1 MHKITRI
8 SLSALLSLCL
18 SHSVYAEMTTELQ
31 KQSYALGAGFG
42 MQMKSQQIEVDIDKF
57 IQAFRDAYHGN
68 DLAFGEDELKAHSKA
83 FQTRMMAQARVKA
96 EAAGS
101 ENKVAGEA
109 FLAKNKTRDGVV
121 TTDSG
126 LQYEILKAGEGA
138 KPTAADKVK
147 VHYTGTL
154 IDGTVFDSSV
164 ERGEPISF
172 KLSNVIKGWTEGL
185 QLMNVGAKYKFF
197 IPSDIAYGERQQGQT
212 IGPNSTLIF
221 EVELL
226 GINE

>member
-1 MHKITRI
+1 MHKITCI

-18 SHSVYAEMTTELQ
+18 SHSVFAEMTNDLQ
-31 KQSYALGAGFG
+31 KQSYSLGAGFG
-42 MQMKSQQIEVDIDKF
+42 MQMKSQQIDIDIDMF

-68 DLAFGEDELKAHSKA
+68 ELAFGEDELKAHSKA
-83 FQTRMMAQARVKA
+83 FQTRMMEQARVKA

-101 ENKVAGEA
+101 DNRVAGEA
-109 FLAKNKTRDGVV
+109 FLAKNKTQDGIV

-126 LQYEILKAGEGA
+126 LQYEILTAGEGA

-185 QLMNVGAKYKFF
+185 QLMSVGSKYKFY
-197 IPSDIAYGERQQGQT
+197 IPSDLAYGERQQGQT

-226 GINE
+226 GINK

>member
-1 MHKITRI
+1 MHKITCI

-42 MQMKSQQIEVDIDKF
+42 MQMKSQQIDLDIDTF

-68 DLAFGEDELKAHSKA
+68 ELAFGEDELKAHSKA
-83 FQTRMMAQARVKA
+83 FQTRMMEQARVKA

-101 ENKVAGEA
+101 DNKVAGEA
-109 FLAKNKTRDGVV
+109 FLAKNKTQDGIV

-126 LQYEILKAGEGA
+126 LQYEILTAGEGA

-147 VHYTGTL
+147 VHYTGSL
-154 IDGTVFDSSV
+154 IDGAVFDSSV

-172 KLSNVIKGWTEGL
+172 KLSNVIRGWTEGL
-185 QLMNVGAKYKFF
+185 QLMSVGSKYKFY
-197 IPSDIAYGERQQGQT
+197 IPSDLAYGERQQGQT